1 MTDSSESDAPIKQLS
16 QALEHAV
23 KRAAT
28 STVLV
33 NARRRMPAS
42 GIVWSGDGLV
52 LAAAHTLERDDEI
65 TVGLPDDRE
74 VPATL
79 VGRDAGSDLAV
90 LRMNGGTAEP
100 VERADSD
107 SAAIGHLVLA
117 VARPAPG
124 GPMAS
129 MGVISA
135 RGGAWRTR
143 ADAAVG
149 GFLRADLTLYPGF
162 SGGPLVDQ
170 SGRTLGMNTS
180 HFARGGGFAIPIAA
194 AQPIVEAL
202 ISHGRVRRAFLGA
215 SSQPTQLPN
224 ALAAKVGGQRD
235 GLLVT
240 AVEEGSPADGAGLL
254 IGDVLVAMGGNP
266 IRDTDDLLTALAPE
280 RIGALTKLTVL
291 RGGDPTEL
299 TVQLGARPS

>member
-143 ADAAVG
+143 AGAAVG

-202 ISHGRVRRAFLGA
+202 ISHRPRPPRFSRRLEPTHAIAERARSEGWRPARRVARHRRRRREPRRRRRSAHRRCARG
-215 SSQPTQLPN
+215 N
-224 ALAAKVGGQRD
+224 GGQSDSRH
-235 GLLVT
+235 
-240 AVEEGSPADGAGLL
+240 
-254 IGDVLVAMGGNP
+254 
-266 IRDTDDLLTALAPE
+266 R
-280 RIGALTKLTVL
+280 
-291 RGGDPTEL
+291 
-299 TVQLGARPS
+299 